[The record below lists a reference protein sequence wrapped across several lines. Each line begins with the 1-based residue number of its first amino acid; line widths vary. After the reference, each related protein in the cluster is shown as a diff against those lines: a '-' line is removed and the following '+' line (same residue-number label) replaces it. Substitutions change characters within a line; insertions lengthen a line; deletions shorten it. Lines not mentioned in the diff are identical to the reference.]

1 MHDLLDL
8 FIIFADAHAQNNNRN
23 ISVLFDELDLNPEL
37 MESIDYMGFR
47 ETTPIQEKAIPVILS
62 GNDLIGCAQTGTG
75 KTAAYLLP
83 IMNFILGSRPIHTHT
98 LVLVPTREL
107 AIQIDQQIQGLA
119 YTLNIT
125 SIAVYGGGDGSGWDQ
140 EKTALSRGA
149 DIIVATPGRLI
160 SHLNQGYVK
169 FNQIEVL
176 VLDEADRMLDIGFY
190 DDIMHIISYLPKK
203 RQTLMFSATMPPKI
217 RSMSKHIMRNP
228 VEIALEM
235 SKPAD
240 GVIQAIYKLGDNQ
253 KLPLIKSLIA
263 DNPDYHSIL
272 IFSST
277 KKKLSEIVRALRSN
291 SYLVEGISSDLE
303 QRDRE
308 ETLLRFKSRKT
319 RVLVATDV
327 LSRGI
332 DIKDID
338 LVVNFDVPSD
348 AEDYVHRVGRTAR
361 AETTGAAI
369 TLINKM
375 DMQKME
381 RIEKLIGYKVYNAP
395 LPSFIAEMHDRSPE
409 RRPSSKKPDK
419 GKFKRRKASDNRR
432 PATGN
437 R

>member
-1 MHDLLDL
+1 
-8 FIIFADAHAQNNNRN
+8 
-23 ISVLFDELDLNPEL
+23 VLFDEIGLNPGL

-47 ETTPIQEKAIPVILS
+47 ETTPIQEKAIPVIMT
-62 GNDLIGCAQTGTG
+62 GRDLIACAQTGTG

-83 IMNFILGSRPIHTHT
+83 VMSSITENRPDHTHT
-98 LVLVPTREL
+98 LILVPTREL
-107 AIQIDQQIQGLA
+107 AIQIDQQVQGLA

-140 EKTALSRGA
+140 EREALSKGA

-169 FNQIEVL
+169 FNLIEVL
-176 VLDEADRMLDIGFY
+176 VLDEADRMLDIGFH
-190 DDIMHIISYLPKK
+190 DDIMKIISHLPKK

-217 RSMSKHIMRNP
+217 RSMSKHIMKNP

-240 GVIQAIYKLGDNQ
+240 GVIQAVYRLFDAQ
-253 KLPLIKSLIA
+253 KIPLIKSLLA
-263 DNPDYHSIL
+263 DNPEYHSIL

-277 KKKLSEIVRALRSN
+277 KKKVSEIVRGLRSKD
-291 SYLVEGISSDLE
+291 YLVEGISSDLE
-303 QRDRE
+303 QKERE

-332 DIKDID
+332 DIKDIN
-338 LVVNFDVPSD
+338 LVVNFDAPSD

-361 AETTGAAI
+361 AETTGVAV
-369 TLINKM
+369 TLVNRSDSYKI
-375 DMQKME
+375 E
-381 RIEKLIGYKVYNAP
+381 RIEKLIGYKVFNAP
-395 LPSFIAEMHDRSPE
+395 LPSFIAENNNDDHDHH
-409 RRPSSKKPDK
+409 PSH
-419 GKFKRRKASDNRR
+419 GKSIKRRGRVAPDRYRDNKGRK
-432 PATGN
+432 G
-437 R
+437 

>member
-1 MHDLLDL
+1 LHDLLDL

-62 GNDLIGCAQTGTG
+62 GNDRIGCAQTGTG

-240 GVIQAIYKLGDNQ
+240 GVIQAVYKLGDNQ